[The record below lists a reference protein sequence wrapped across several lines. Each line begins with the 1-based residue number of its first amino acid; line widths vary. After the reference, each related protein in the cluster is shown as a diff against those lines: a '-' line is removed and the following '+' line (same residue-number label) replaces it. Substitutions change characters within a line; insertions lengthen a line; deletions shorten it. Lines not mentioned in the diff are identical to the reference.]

1 MNDTSPE
8 IAAMVHARLMAK
20 TGEERFLMGVRMHEA
35 ARRMVMASFPP
46 GISEEQQKHLLFER
60 FYGAEIR
67 SSSPGF
73 SVPQSLG
80 EGGCSLKISEEAR
93 QYAAEQGI
101 AEEEA
106 IAKGMEEKS
115 KEFVEKGAEVYTP
128 A

>member
-46 GISEEQQKHLLFER
+46 GISDQQQKRILFER
-60 FYGAEIR
+60 FYGNEIR
-67 SSSPGF
+67 STRTGI
-73 SVPQSLG
+73 SVLRSLG
-80 EGGCSLKISEEAR
+80 EGGCSMKISEDVR
-93 QYAAEQGI
+93 QYAAEQGL

-106 IAKGMEEKS
+106 IARGMEEKS